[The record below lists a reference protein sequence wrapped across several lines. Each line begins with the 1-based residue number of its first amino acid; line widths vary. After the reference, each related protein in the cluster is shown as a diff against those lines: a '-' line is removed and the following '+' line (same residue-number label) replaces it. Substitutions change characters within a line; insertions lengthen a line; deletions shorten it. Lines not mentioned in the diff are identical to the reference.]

1 MVDCRSLIEFCRAFA
16 EVRPNTTTSNRP
28 HKMRN
33 RSRSLNPLSRHPFCS
48 RSPFAAIDAVL
59 LPLVIGALTVLTVP
73 CLTLLF
79 RIAPHFLP
87 FAFDLVEDVLYE
99 APIAYAIG
107 LGLSF
112 VGVLLVYEIYNHNS
126 RKCGRPY
133 CRGLKKAVE
142 FDIQLESEECVRYL
156 PPVPGD
162 VLGVKPLEVGRDQKE
177 LEAELRKMAPLNG
190 RTVLVFRMPC
200 GCPIGRMEVWGAKK
214 VGRIKK

>member
-1 MVDCRSLIEFCRAFA
+1 MVDCRSLIEFCRAFT

-28 HKMRN
+28 HKIRN

-59 LPLVIGALTVLTVP
+59 LPIVIGALTVLTVP
-73 CLTLLF
+73 S
-79 RIAPHFLP
+79 
-87 FAFDLVEDVLYE
+87 
-99 APIAYAIG
+99 YAIG

-156 PPVPGD
+156 PQVPGD
-162 VLGVKPLEVGRDQKE
+162 VLGVKLLEVGRDQKE

-200 GCPIGRMEVWGAKK
+200 GCPIGRIEVWGAKK